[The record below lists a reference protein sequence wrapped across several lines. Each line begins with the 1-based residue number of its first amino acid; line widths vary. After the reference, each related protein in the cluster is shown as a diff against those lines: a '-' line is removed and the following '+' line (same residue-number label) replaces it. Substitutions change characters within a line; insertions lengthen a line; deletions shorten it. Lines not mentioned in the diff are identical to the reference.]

1 MSAAFSFALPAAVRF
16 LHIAARSPAGTR
28 QREVLAQLYNAFP
41 VLKKLLSQLHLI
53 QVFCFASL
61 PELSGGDFLQLFIE
75 MQQ

>member
-1 MSAAFSFALPAAVRF
+1 VDRGLFFCT
-16 LHIAARSPAGTR
+16 ARRSKVSPYRGPLPAGTR

>member
-1 MSAAFSFALPAAVRF
+1 
-16 LHIAARSPAGTR
+16 
-28 QREVLAQLYNAFP
+28 LAQLHNAFP

>member
-1 MSAAFSFALPAAVRF
+1 
-16 LHIAARSPAGTR
+16 
-28 QREVLAQLYNAFP
+28 LAQLYNAFP

-53 QVFCFASL
+53 QVFRFASL